1 MKYNLKSLQ
10 VLLLLFVSLT
20 AVTGQNPMIYI
31 ENFKNPQPDYWPHT
45 RWWWHGNCVSKEGI
59 TWELE
64 QMKSHGITGVEQIT
78 MAPFYEKGNIPY
90 LSDEY
95 LEMAKHTVNE
105 AKRLGME
112 VSFNFGGPG
121 WIIGGDWVSEADKS
135 KDMVPTSVV
144 VDGPQLLKGTL
155 PNQLT
160 RTKRSWEIFEPTLS
174 GNEILLA
181 VVAGK
186 ITGNKI
192 DPKSLT
198 IITENVKSNKLV
210 WQVPEGK
217 WRIMAFWLK
226 KNGHANA
233 VDHFSVEAMKRYCEY
248 VGGRYKA
255 YVGDEFGKTV
265 DSFFADSFE
274 LPNLASGIYWSDGLL
289 EKFRKDFGY
298 DLVPYLPA
306 IWWDVD
312 GISPKIR
319 YDVNLFLHKTGM
331 EAFFVPFM
339 NYCHENSIKGRVQTY
354 GFTTDN
360 IEATGMTDIPEMEI
374 TAGEKD
380 AADWFDTRIGPRK
393 YVESGAHIYGR
404 DTVSSEVYT
413 FMHWERYR
421 ETLEELKIASDS
433 YLREGAT
440 KFYNHGFSYSP
451 ERDVA
456 PTRMSPF
463 ATFIQPQNTWWN
475 YYPKLAGY
483 IARCSYLLRQGDFAP
498 DIAVYSPLAN
508 QWTKD
513 VLNPRKWTR
522 EFDWGELGN
531 LLIANGYDF
540 DLLND
545 DALQNIAKI
554 ENGNIR
560 IRKMEYKIL
569 ILPNVESIPLET
581 MQFVEKVVKAGG
593 TVIALERVP
602 EFSTGFN
609 NFASNDS
616 LVKQLSAALFIKP
629 AFTDDTA
636 LKKVGKGQTYQ
647 INTVLDR
654 SIWWDRR
661 SSTLDPFVNTLRKH
675 IAPDFG
681 IDFAKEGLR
690 KNEGLTFHHRKL
702 DETDIYFV
710 TNIQDKTSTV
720 PVTVRTKNRKIQKWN
735 PYNGQISD
743 VYHFKAEENGTTIP
757 LILAPYESAF
767 YIFSPGETE
776 NFVTQ
781 TNLNE
786 IISANETG
794 FTGTASTNG
803 VYFATVS
810 YGKEEKTCTFQVSG
824 IPAPFNISGQWT
836 MELEGKQF
844 PKITRTTQVLSSW
857 TDDETTRHFSGTGKY
872 TISFELPAGY
882 IAPDLELLLDVGKVG
897 QIAEVIINGKNAG
910 VVWMR
915 GQNPEIS
922 KLVKAGE
929 NNMEVL
935 VTNTLI
941 NRVSAMTEPNPIP
954 AELVPV
960 YGSTPTQT
968 PGSLPREFGFQPLP
982 ASGLLGPVMIIPV
995 KKVRIEK

>member
-1 MKYNLKSLQ
+1 MKATIIPIIFFFLTFWNLSLN
-10 VLLLLFVSLT
+10 
-20 AVTGQNPMIYI
+20 GQEQALNIK
-31 ENFKNPQPDYWPHT
+31 NFKNPPADYWPHT

-64 QMKSHGITGVEQIT
+64 QMRSHGIRGVEQIT

-90 LSDEY
+90 LTDEY
-95 LEMAKHTVNE
+95 LEMAKHTVSE

-121 WIIGGDWVSEADKS
+121 WIIGGDWVKEDDKS

-144 VDGPQLLKGTL
+144 VDGPQLFNSVL
-155 PNQLT
+155 PNKLT
-160 RTKRSWEIFEPTLS
+160 RTKRSWEIYETALS
-174 GNEILLA
+174 GDEILLA

-186 ITGNKI
+186 ITGEKI
-192 DPKSLT
+192 DPKSLI
-198 IITENVKSNKLV
+198 IITSNVKSNKLE
-210 WQVPEGK
+210 WQVPDGK

-233 VDHFSVEAMKRYCEY
+233 VDHFSIEAMKRYCEY

-289 EKFRKDFGY
+289 EKFRDEFGY
-298 DLVPYLPA
+298 DLVQYLPSV
-306 IWWDVD
+306 WWDVD

-339 NYCHENSIKGRVQTY
+339 DYCHKNRIRGRVQTY

-360 IEATGMTDIPEMEI
+360 LEAAGMTDIPEMEI

-380 AADWFDTRIGPRK
+380 AAHWFDTRIGPKK
-393 YVESGAHIYGR
+393 YVASGAHIYGKN
-404 DTVSSEVYT
+404 TVSSEVYT

-421 ETLEELKIASDS
+421 ETLEDLKIASDS

-456 PTRMSPF
+456 PTRSSPF
-463 ATFIQPQNTWWN
+463 AAFIQPQNTWWK
-475 YYPKLAGY
+475 YYPKLAEY
-483 IARCSYLLRQGDFAP
+483 IARCSYLLRQGSFAP

-531 LLIANGYDF
+531 LIIANGYDF

-554 ENGNIR
+554 ENGNLR
-560 IRKMEYKIL
+560 IRNMEYKIL

-581 MQFVEKVVKAGG
+581 MKFVEKYIKSGG
-593 TVIALERVP
+593 IVIALERVP
-602 EFSTGFN
+602 EFSTGLN
-609 NFASNDS
+609 NFATNDS
-616 LVKQLSAALFIKP
+616 LVSRLSAVLFNKP
-629 AFTDDTA
+629 TFTDDTA
-636 LKKVGKGQTYQ
+636 LKKVGEGQTYH
-647 INTVLDR
+647 IKTVLDR

-675 IAPDFG
+675 ISPDFS
-681 IDFAKEGLR
+681 IDFAQEGIR
-690 KNEGLTFHHRKL
+690 KNEGLTFLHRKL
-702 DETDIYFV
+702 GDNDIYFV
-710 TNIQDKTSTV
+710 TNIQDKQSEIA
-720 PVTVRTKNRKIQKWN
+720 VTFRVKNQKIQKWN
-735 PYNGQISD
+735 PYNGEISE
-743 VYHFKAEENGTTIP
+743 VINFKPEENGINIP
-757 LILAPYESAF
+757 VKLAPYESTF
-767 YIFSPGETE
+767 YVFNPGEPE
-776 NFVTQ
+776 NYVST
-781 TNLNE
+781 TNFEN
-786 IISANETG
+786 IISISDNTLMG
-794 FTGTASTNG
+794 STFNNG
-803 VYFATVS
+803 SFYATIKKD
-810 YGKEEKTCTFQVSG
+810 GKETTKTIAIG
-824 IPAPFNISGQWT
+824 NIPAPFNVSGEWKLT
-836 MELEGKQF
+836 LENEHF
-844 PKITRTTQVLSSW
+844 PQIIKTLTTLSSW
-857 TDDETTRHFSGTGKY
+857 TKDEETRHFSGTCKY
-872 TISFELPAGY
+872 EINFELPAEY
-882 IAPDLELLLDVGKVG
+882 VSSELELLLDPGKVS

-915 GQNPEIS
+915 GQNLEIS
-922 KLVKAGE
+922 KLVKAGV
-929 NNMEVL
+929 NKMEIL

-941 NRVSAMTEPNPIP
+941 NRISSMTEPNPVP

-960 YGSTPTQT
+960 YGSAPTPT

-982 ASGLLGPVMIIPV
+982 SSGLMGPVTIIPV
-995 KKVRIEK
+995 KKVLVEF